1 MARRGADQFEL
12 LVIDVKQ
19 SVRARRDIAAA
30 TTRTPLGHNP
40 KFATAASAVTRA
52 TCDGI
57 NPTVSGALRNSRSI
71 GQVMAGLNAV
81 GNHCRRCPYGCG
93 AEPVKGK

>member
-30 TTRTPLGHNP
+30 RTRTLLAHNP
-40 KFATAASAVTRA
+40 KS
-52 TCDGI
+52 
-57 NPTVSGALRNSRSI
+57 PLQLLR
-71 GQVMAGLNAV
+71 
-81 GNHCRRCPYGCG
+81 
-93 AEPVKGK
+93 